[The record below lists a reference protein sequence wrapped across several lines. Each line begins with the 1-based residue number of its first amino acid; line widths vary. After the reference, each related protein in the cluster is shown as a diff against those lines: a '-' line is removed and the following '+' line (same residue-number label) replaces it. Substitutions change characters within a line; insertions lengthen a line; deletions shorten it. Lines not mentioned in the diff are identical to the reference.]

1 MGHSAQLGTEPGWTF
16 DELTALAK
24 AYPGAELFDGATK
37 SDILRYV
44 LTYNYNTFID
54 WSAGTCSFDSPE
66 FQSILQFAASFPDQT
81 VPDPDRPD
89 TPARIQ
95 SGEVLLK
102 NTFLY
107 DFDSIQM
114 DMAMYGED
122 AVCIGFPTTDGTPR
136 HGLTTAYAY
145 AIPSKSHNQEGA
157 WSFIE
162 NVLAEEE
169 NARNQM
175 GFPSMK
181 RRLEA
186 MMADAL
192 QEEYVLDENGDPYL
206 DENGNP
212 IVTGTQTTSGNGWSY
227 TYHTATKQEADTILS
242 LLKGSCLASGYESRE
257 IMGIISEEAEAFF
270 AGQKSLSE
278 TISVIQS
285 RMNLYVN
292 ENR

>member
-1 MGHSAQLGTEPGWTF
+1 
-16 DELTALAK
+16 
-24 AYPGAELFDGATK
+24 
-37 SDILRYV
+37 
-44 LTYNYNTFID
+44 
-54 WSAGTCSFDSPE
+54 
-66 FQSILQFAASFPDQT
+66 
-81 VPDPDRPD
+81 
-89 TPARIQ
+89 
-95 SGEVLLK
+95 
-102 NTFLY
+102 
-107 DFDSIQM
+107 
-114 DMAMYGED
+114 
-122 AVCIGFPTTDGTPR
+122 
-136 HGLTTAYAY
+136 
-145 AIPSKSHNQEGA
+145 
-157 WSFIE
+157 
-162 NVLAEEE
+162 
-169 NARNQM
+169 
-175 GFPSMK
+175 MK